1 MIRDLIKKADLILLA
16 VLLIA
21 GLSASFALSRSGTGG
36 GQVTIKSA
44 GKTIGTYSLKENRT
58 LFITKDGHI
67 SDCDGTDSQ
76 GETGYNIL
84 QIRDGKADMISA
96 DCHNH
101 DCVNHRPIS
110 KDGENIICLPH
121 KVVAEI
127 VADDSANENDSV
139 DIIVK

>member
-21 GLSASFALSRSGTGG
+21 GLAASIVLARSGKGG

-44 GKTIGTYSLKENRT
+44 GKKIGTYSLKENRT

-121 KVVAEI
+121 KI
-127 VADDSANENDSV
+127 VIQIEKEKGDDGYDSLA
-139 DIIVK
+139 K

>member
-1 MIRDLIKKADLILLA
+1 MVYLRRYDK
-16 VLLIA
+16 
-21 GLSASFALSRSGTGG
+21 RSD
-36 GQVTIKSA
+36 QKS
-44 GKTIGTYSLKENRT
+44 
-58 LFITKDGHI
+58 KDGHI

-121 KVVAEI
+121 KI
-127 VADDSANENDSV
+127 VIQIEKEKGDDGYDSLAQ
-139 DIIVK
+139 

>member
-21 GLSASFALSRSGTGG
+21 GLAASFALARSGTDG

-58 LFITKDGHI
+58 LLITKDGHI

-121 KVVAEI
+121 KI
-127 VADDSANENDSV
+127 VIQIEKEKGDDGYDSLA
-139 DIIVK
+139 K

>member
-1 MIRDLIKKADLILLA
+1 MTKDLIKKADLILLA

-21 GLSASFALSRSGTGG
+21 GLAARFALARSGTGG
-36 GQVTIKSA
+36 GQVMIKSA

-67 SDCDGTDSQ
+67 FDCDGTDSQ

-101 DCVNHRPIS
+101 DCVDHKPIS
-110 KDGENIICLPH
+110 KGGENIICLPH
-121 KVVAEI
+121 KI
-127 VADDSANENDSV
+127 VIQIEKEKGDDGYDSLA
-139 DIIVK
+139 K

>member
-21 GLSASFALSRSGTGG
+21 GLAASFALARSGTGG

-44 GKTIGTYSLKENRT
+44 GKKIGTYSLKENRT
-58 LFITKDGHI
+58 LLITKDGHI
-67 SDCDGTDSQ
+67 FNCDGTDSQ

-101 DCVNHRPIS
+101 DCVDHRPIS

-121 KVVAEI
+121 KI
-127 VADDSANENDSV
+127 VIQIEKEKGDDGYDSLAQ
-139 DIIVK
+139 

>member
-21 GLSASFALSRSGTGG
+21 GLAASIVLARSGKGG

-44 GKTIGTYSLKENRT
+44 GKKIGTYSLKENRT
-58 LFITKDGHI
+58 LLITKDGHI
-67 SDCDGTDSQ
+67 FDCDGTDSQ

-110 KDGENIICLPH
+110 KDDENIICLPH
-121 KVVAEI
+121 KI
-127 VADDSANENDSV
+127 VIQIEKEKGDDGYDSLA
-139 DIIVK
+139 K

>member
-21 GLSASFALSRSGTGG
+21 GLAASIVLARSGKGG
-36 GQVTIKSA
+36 GQVTIKSS

-58 LFITKDGHI
+58 LLITKDGHI
-67 SDCDGTDSQ
+67 FDCDGTDSQ

-121 KVVAEI
+121 KI
-127 VADDSANENDSV
+127 VIQIEKEKGDDGYDSLAQ
-139 DIIVK
+139 

>member
-1 MIRDLIKKADLILLA
+1 MTKDLIKKADLILLA

-21 GLSASFALSRSGTGG
+21 GLAASIALARSGTDG

-44 GKTIGTYSLKENRT
+44 GNTIGTYSLKENRT

-84 QIRDGKADMISA
+84 QIRNGKADMISA

-101 DCVNHRPIS
+101 DCVDHKPIS
-110 KDGENIICLPH
+110 KGGENIICLPH
-121 KVVAEI
+121 KI
-127 VADDSANENDSV
+127 VIQIEKEKGDDGYDSLA
-139 DIIVK
+139 K

>member
-21 GLSASFALSRSGTGG
+21 GLAASIVLARSGKGG

-44 GKTIGTYSLKENRT
+44 GKKIGTYSLKENRT
-58 LFITKDGHI
+58 LLITKDGHI
-67 SDCDGTDSQ
+67 FDCDGTDSQ

-121 KVVAEI
+121 KI
-127 VADDSANENDSV
+127 VIQIEKEKGDDGYDSLAQ
-139 DIIVK
+139 

>member
-21 GLSASFALSRSGTGG
+21 GLAASIVLARSGKGG

-44 GKTIGTYSLKENRT
+44 GKKIGTYSLKENRT
-58 LFITKDGHI
+58 LLITKDGHI
-67 SDCDGTDSQ
+67 FDWDGTDSQ

-121 KVVAEI
+121 KI
-127 VADDSANENDSV
+127 VIQIEKEKGDDGYDSLA
-139 DIIVK
+139 K

>member
-21 GLSASFALSRSGTGG
+21 GLAASIVLARSGKGG
-36 GQVTIKSA
+36 GQVMIKSA

-121 KVVAEI
+121 KI
-127 VADDSANENDSV
+127 VIQIEKEKGDDGYDSLAQ
-139 DIIVK
+139 

>member
-21 GLSASFALSRSGTGG
+21 GLAASIVLARSGKGG

-121 KVVAEI
+121 KI
-127 VADDSANENDSV
+127 VIQIEKEKGDDGYDSLAQ
-139 DIIVK
+139 

>member
-1 MIRDLIKKADLILLA
+1 MTKDLIKKADLILLA

-121 KVVAEI
+121 KI
-127 VADDSANENDSV
+127 VIQIEKEKGDDGYDSLAQ
-139 DIIVK
+139 

>member
-21 GLSASFALSRSGTGG
+21 GLAASIVLARSGKGG

-44 GKTIGTYSLKENRT
+44 GKKIGTYSLKENRT
-58 LFITKDGHI
+58 LLITKDGHI
-67 SDCDGTDSQ
+67 FDWDGTDSQ

-101 DCVNHRPIS
+101 DCVDHKPIS
-110 KDGENIICLPH
+110 KGGENIICLPH
-121 KVVAEI
+121 KI
-127 VADDSANENDSV
+127 VIQIEKEKGDDGYDSLA
-139 DIIVK
+139 K

>member
-21 GLSASFALSRSGTGG
+21 GLAASIVLARSGKGG

-44 GKTIGTYSLKENRT
+44 GKKIGTYSLKENRT
-58 LFITKDGHI
+58 LLITKDGHI
-67 SDCDGTDSQ
+67 FDCDGTDSQ

-121 KVVAEI
+121 KI
-127 VADDSANENDSV
+127 VIQIEKEKGDDGYDSLA
-139 DIIVK
+139 K

>member
-44 GKTIGTYSLKENRT
+44 GKKIGTYSLKENRT
-58 LFITKDGHI
+58 LLITKDGHI
-67 SDCDGTDSQ
+67 FDCDGTDSQ

-121 KVVAEI
+121 KI
-127 VADDSANENDSV
+127 VIQIEKEKGDDGYDSLAQ
-139 DIIVK
+139 